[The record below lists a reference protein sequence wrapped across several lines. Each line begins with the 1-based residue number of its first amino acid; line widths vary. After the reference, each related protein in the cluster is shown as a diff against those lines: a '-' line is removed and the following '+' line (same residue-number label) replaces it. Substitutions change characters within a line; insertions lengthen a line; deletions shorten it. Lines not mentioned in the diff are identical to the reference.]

1 MRDSVVSG
9 KTVVTILGLALV
21 LCTVAPAL
29 SVWAEDEEP
38 GTAVIPTVYRD
49 SWKITVNGKPQ
60 ANGTFSMVFKPLDGE
75 PVKFTINVVAKMKP
89 KQITEDLWKEL
100 SLAAG
105 ANYKVK
111 KKGDKVVAI
120 NKANKKVPGM
130 ALEITDQKLSGMS
143 LTISAN

>member
-1 MRDSVVSG
+1 MRNSQGPIRNIVRVA
-9 KTVVTILGLALV
+9 GLALI
-21 LCTVAPAL
+21 LCTVVSALPA
-29 SVWAEDEEP
+29 WAEEEP
-38 GTAVIPTVYRD
+38 GTAVIPTIYRD
-49 SWKITVNGKPQ
+49 SWKITINGKPQ
-60 ANGTFSMVFKPLDGE
+60 ANGTFTMVFTPLKGE

-89 KQITEDLWKEL
+89 KQITQDLWKEL

-111 KKGDKVVAI
+111 KKGDKVVTI
-120 NKANKKVPGM
+120 KKSTKNAPGA

>member
-1 MRDSVVSG
+1 MGGFSFSRF
-9 KTVVTILGLALV
+9 TVVKITGLALV
-21 LCTVAPAL
+21 LCIAAGAL
-29 SVWAEDEEP
+29 PVWADDEP

-60 ANGTFSMVFKPLDGE
+60 ADGTFTMVFTPLQGE
-75 PVKFTINVVAKMKP
+75 PVKFTVNVLKKMKP
-89 KQITEDLWKEL
+89 KQITQDLWKEL

-111 KKGDKVVAI
+111 KKGDKVVVI
-120 NKANKKVPGM
+120 SKNNKKVPAT

-143 LTISAN
+143 LTISAK